1 MNHGAGGQTSGKA
14 ISGLELASRFTYSP
28 RMNSKSWQRS
38 TRSYGL
44 RKAAGNLFMD
54 EGRPD
59 TRYKAWMAQARY
71 DMDAAEANAL
81 QGRHALA
88 CFLSHQAAEKAVTG
102 FLYASGCEQV
112 WGHALADLCEDAL
125 AFDPS
130 FDLIKSVAMLLD
142 KHFLGTRYPSAL
154 PGGVPAEAHD
164 ETDSTRAMAIAREVL
179 KAVAERIGHEKT

>member
-1 MNHGAGGQTSGKA
+1 
-14 ISGLELASRFTYSP
+14 
-28 RMNSKSWQRS
+28 
-38 TRSYGL
+38 
-44 RKAAGNLFMD
+44 
-54 EGRPD
+54 
-59 TRYKAWMAQARY
+59 MAQARY
-71 DMDAAEANAL
+71 DIDAAEANAD

-102 FLYASGCEQV
+102 FLYARGVEQV

-142 KHFLGTRYPSAL
+142 KHYLGARYPSAL

-164 ETDSTRAMAIAREVL
+164 GIDSARATEIAREVL
-179 KAVAERIGHEKT
+179 KAVAERAGHEEV